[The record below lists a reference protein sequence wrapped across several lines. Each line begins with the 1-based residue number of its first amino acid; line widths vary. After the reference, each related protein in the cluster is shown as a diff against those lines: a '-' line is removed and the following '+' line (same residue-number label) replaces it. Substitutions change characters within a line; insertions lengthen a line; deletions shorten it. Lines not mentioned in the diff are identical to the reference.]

1 MEPDQRHIGRLI
13 KQIDNAL
20 RRQVDNDMRPWGITM
35 SQMRV
40 LIELRQ
46 TSDGTL
52 TFKELE
58 RALGVAQSTVWGLV
72 VRLENKGLVQSLG
85 SSDDARVKVAH
96 ITDVGLD
103 LCERSCQRMLE
114 HERQL
119 TSSLS
124 DEETETLLDLLER
137 VRDSV
142 A

>member
-46 TSDGTL
+46 TPEGTL

-58 RALGVAQSTVWGLV
+58 KAMGVAQSTVWGLV
-72 VRLENKGLVQSLG
+72 MRLENKGFVQSLG
-85 SSDDARVKVAH
+85 SSNDARVRIAR
-96 ITDVGLD
+96 ITSTGLD
-103 LCERSCQRMLE
+103 LCEKSLQRMLE

-119 TSSLS
+119 TSGLT
-124 DEETETLLDLLER
+124 DEETDTLFALLER
-137 VRDSV
+137 VRDTMV
-142 A
+142 